1 MPRPM
6 QAVKQL
12 QHAVCCGRIQS
23 CGRLIR
29 QNHARFCHD
38 RPCDCHPLLLSA
50 GKLVRPVIRPIRQAN
65 PLQNRQCAFAPLM
78 PRNALQ
84 RQRQRDIFQR
94 CHARQ
99 QPELLKHKAD
109 LLTAQTRPLFCRQMR
124 DCCSVEQI
132 FAFGQTVQ
140 QTQNVHEC
148 AFARAGCAGHRNVV
162 TVLHG
167 QIDRIE
173 CTNAVLSIYFTRMN
187 QF

>member
-1 MPRPM
+1 M
-6 QAVKQL
+6 
-12 QHAVCCGRIQS
+12 
-23 CGRLIR
+23 
-29 QNHARFCHD
+29 
-38 RPCDCHPLLLSA
+38 
-50 GKLVRPVIRPIRQAN
+50 RPVIRPIRQAN
-65 PLQNRQCAFAPLM
+65 ALQNCQCAFAPLI

-84 RQRQRDIFQR
+84 RQRQRNVFQR

-99 QPELLKHKAD
+99 QPELLKHKSD
-109 LLTAQTRPLFCRQMR
+109 LLTAQTRPLFCRQMCNR
-124 DCCSVEQI
+124 CSVEQV
-132 FAFGQTVQ
+132 FAFGQAVQ

-173 CTNAVLSIYFTRMN
+173 RTNAVLSIYFTRMN